1 MDREKLMNNLTSVL
15 LCVSLCTVKEEV
27 YDPRFKELDI
37 KERNKWES
45 ERDKEEKES
54 VANRIHER
62 CNR

>member
-1 MDREKLMNNLTSVL
+1 MCIVVY
-15 LCVSLCTVKEEV
+15 CEEV

-45 ERDKEEKES
+45 ERNKEEKES